1 MKNIIFLALILVL
14 KATSV
19 HAQTSIS
26 EVPSFVG
33 NVDDAGDSKAVDN
46 TNRPVFKNGSTV
58 KFNAASKS
66 IKGDAV
72 PVVKSATNGKLTQTK
87 EVSDYKQKSFANL
100 NPASEAKRNDIRFSL
115 DSYNQQ

>member
-33 NVDDAGDSKAVDN
+33 NVDDAGDSKAINN
-46 TNRPVFKNGSTV
+46 TNGPVFKNRSAV
-58 KFNAASKS
+58 KFNVATES

-72 PVVKSATNGKLTQTK
+72 PVAKSAINGKLTQTK

-100 NPASEAKRNDIRFSL
+100 NPASQAKRNDITFSL
-115 DSYNQQ
+115 DSYHQ